1 MPIQN
6 LSKVN
11 IMSDLI
17 ENTQVAF
24 KANTIGDEVKRVV
37 LPFGGFYES
46 DYAQLIRNELD
57 RLKYDEGK
65 TDQEIEVITSS
76 IDGKAFYLTVADGF
90 GDYLNECFSTV
101 FGKSVEVAFNQIE
114 YHPMT
119 LQNTGDEISAA
130 IDVTQLPGLNYLQHF
145 CTTNDLMDFKDSL
158 KQIAADKFSGPGLR
172 SSWDANIEVLFE
184 KPYEQWESVYI
195 ECLLTAMVQALS
207 LNNNYKNNGYWAIAV
222 REFEATDFMEY
233 GRANGL
239 FCIDL

>member
-1 MPIQN
+1 
-6 LSKVN
+6 
-11 IMSDLI
+11 MSDLI

-46 DYAQLIRNELD
+46 DYEHLISSELD
-57 RLKYDEGK
+57 NLKYDEGK
-65 TDQEIEVITSS
+65 TDEEIEVIAKGIDRTS
-76 IDGKAFYLTVADGF
+76 FYQEVANGY
-90 GDYLNECFSTV
+90 GSYLNECFSTV
-101 FGKSVEVAFNQIE
+101 FGKSVEVDFNQIE

-130 IDVTQLPGLNYLQHF
+130 IDVTQLPSLGYLQPF

-172 SSWDANIEVLFE
+172 SSWDANIEVLFD

-222 REFEATDFMEY
+222 REFETTDFMEY
-233 GRANGL
+233 GRTNGL
-239 FCIDL
+239 FCIEL